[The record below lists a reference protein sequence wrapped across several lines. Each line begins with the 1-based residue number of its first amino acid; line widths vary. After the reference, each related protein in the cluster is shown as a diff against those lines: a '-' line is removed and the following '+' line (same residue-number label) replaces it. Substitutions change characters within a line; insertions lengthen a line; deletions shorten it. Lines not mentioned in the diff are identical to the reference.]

1 MFNHTYIFVL
11 LLMCALSAFSMGMDP
26 FYVSFC
32 LIAVATAVF
41 FITGG
46 SVLPQI
52 AILTRNSEAS
62 SPKRKKT

>member
-11 LLMCALSAFSMGMDP
+11 LLMCALSAFSMGIDP

-32 LIAVATAVF
+32 LITVATAVF

-52 AILTRNSEAS
+52 AMLTRNSDVS
-62 SPKRKKT
+62 SSKKKKT